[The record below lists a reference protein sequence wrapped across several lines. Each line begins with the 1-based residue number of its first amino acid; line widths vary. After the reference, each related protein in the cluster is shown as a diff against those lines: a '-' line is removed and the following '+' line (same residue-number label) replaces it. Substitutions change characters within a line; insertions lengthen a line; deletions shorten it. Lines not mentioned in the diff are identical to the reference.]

1 LQQARFKTL
10 FFQAQLWNDLQSHN
24 CAGTAGYYHVLT
36 DLLPRMIIAK
46 ELLLDVDDTTLF
58 IIQSDHGG
66 VMKPYLIQLLALL
79 RYLDMQL

>member
-1 LQQARFKTL
+1 M
-10 FFQAQLWNDLQSHN
+10 
-24 CAGTAGYYHVLT
+24 LT

-79 RYLDMQL
+79 RYLDMQLSFVSISFSVVYEGSGTEETEC

>member
-1 LQQARFKTL
+1 M
-10 FFQAQLWNDLQSHN
+10 
-24 CAGTAGYYHVLT
+24 LT